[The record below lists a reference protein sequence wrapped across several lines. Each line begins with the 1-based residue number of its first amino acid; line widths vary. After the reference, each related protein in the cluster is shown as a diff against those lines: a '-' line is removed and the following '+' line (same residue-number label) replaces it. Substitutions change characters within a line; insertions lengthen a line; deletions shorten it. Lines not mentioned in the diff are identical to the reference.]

1 MTGRPTFPADPAGR
15 IARTAVERAFRDE
28 YGRVVATLIRQT
40 GDFELAEEA
49 AQEAFIVALRHWSQR
64 DVPRNPGAW
73 LTTTARRKA
82 IDRLRRRANYT
93 RKQKELEY
101 LVELDRRRA
110 DHPEEEQE
118 SVVSDDRLRLIF
130 TCCHPALALDAQV
143 ALTLKTL
150 GGLTTPEIA
159 RSFLVTETTM
169 AQRLVRAK
177 RKIRDAGIPYR
188 VPPDEQLPE
197 RLDAVLAVVYL
208 IFNEGYAATT
218 GGDLIR
224 VDLCREG
231 IRLGLLLTE
240 LMPGEAEV
248 LGLCALMLFHDSR
261 RDARLDGDRLVLLEE
276 QDRSRWDAAE
286 ITAGAELLDRA
297 LALLRP
303 GPYQLQAAIA
313 ALHSTSPHA
322 DATDWRQIAVLYGEL
337 HRWLPTPVVALN
349 RAVAHAMADGP
360 AVGLEMLEPL
370 AGELHSY
377 HLFHAAHADLLR
389 RMGRATDAAAAYRR
403 ALDLADNAVE
413 RAFLTT
419 RLEEVGDEPS

>member
-1 MTGRPTFPADPAGR
+1 
-15 IARTAVERAFRDE
+15 
-28 YGRVVATLIRQT
+28 VVATLIRQT

-49 AQEAFIVALRHWSQR
+49 AQEAFEAALRHWAQR

-82 IDRLRRRANYT
+82 IDRLRRRANFA
-93 RKQKELEY
+93 RKQQELEY

-110 DHPEEEQE
+110 EDPGGEDQ
-118 SVVSDDRLRLIF
+118 SAVIDDRLRLIF

-159 RSFLVTETTM
+159 RSFLVAETTM

-188 VPPDEQLPE
+188 VPPDDQLPE
-197 RLDAVLAVVYL
+197 RLDAVLAVIYL

-224 VDLCREG
+224 ADLCREA
-231 IRLGLLLTE
+231 IRLGMLLAE
-240 LMPGEAEV
+240 LMPAEAEV
-248 LGLCALMLFHDSR
+248 LGLGALMLFHDSR
-261 RDARLDGDRLVLLEE
+261 RDARIDSGRLVLLEE
-276 QDRSRWDAAE
+276 QDRFRWDGAE
-286 ITAGAELLDRA
+286 IAAGAELLDRA
-297 LALLRP
+297 LSLRRP
-303 GPYQLQAAIA
+303 GSYQLQAAIA

-322 DATDWRQIAVLYGEL
+322 DATDWPQIAVLYGEL
-337 HRWLPTPVVALN
+337 YRWLPSPVVALN

-360 AVGLEMLEPL
+360 RVGLEMLEPL
-370 AGELHSY
+370 AGDLDGY
-377 HLFHAAHADLLR
+377 HLFHAARADLLR
-389 RMGRATDAAAAYRR
+389 RMGRRAEAAAAYRR
-403 ALDLADNAVE
+403 ALDLADNSVE
-413 RAFLTT
+413 QAFLER
-419 RLEEVGDEPS
+419 RLEEVGGGVS

>member
-1 MTGRPTFPADPAGR
+1 MA
-15 IARTAVERAFRDE
+15 
-28 YGRVVATLIRQT
+28 
-40 GDFELAEEA
+40 
-49 AQEAFIVALRHWSQR
+49 ALRHWSQR
-64 DVPRNPGAW
+64 EVPRNPGAW

-82 IDRLRRRANYT
+82 IDRLRRQANYA
-93 RKQKELEY
+93 RKQEELEY
-101 LVELDRRRA
+101 LVELDRHRTE
-110 DHPEEEQE
+110 HPEEGDE
-118 SVVSDDRLRLIF
+118 SIVSDDRLRLIF

-159 RSFLVTETTM
+159 RSFLVIEPTM

-197 RLDAVLAVVYL
+197 RLNAVLAVVYL

-224 VDLCREG
+224 ADLCREA
-231 IRLGLLLTE
+231 IRLGMLLGE
-240 LMPGEAEV
+240 LMPDEPEV

-261 RDARLDGDRLVLLEE
+261 REARMDGGRLVLLEA
-276 QDRSRWDAAE
+276 QDRSRWDGDE

-297 LALLRP
+297 LALRRP

-322 DATDWRQIAVLYGEL
+322 DATDWAQIAVLYGEL
-337 HRWLPTPVVALN
+337 LRWLPTPVVGLN

-360 AVGLEMLEPL
+360 AVGLEMLDPL
-370 AGELHSY
+370 ADDLAGY
-377 HLFHAAHADLLR
+377 HLFHAAQADLLR
-389 RMGRATDAAAAYRR
+389 RLGREREAAAAYRR
-403 ALDLADNAVE
+403 ALELADNEVE
-413 RAFLTT
+413 RTFLAG
-419 RLEEVGDEPS
+419 RLEEVGGGS